1 MTGVTPHD
9 RDSFRSVRSFV
20 VSPNMS
26 IGGRK
31 RDTIRAVIPE
41 SEQTAISFASMSI
54 AMPQVACDIASSVFR
69 ILNSDSAKR
78 VL

>member
-1 MTGVTPHD
+1 MGE
-9 RDSFRSVRSFV
+9 
-20 VSPNMS
+20 
-26 IGGRK
+26 RK

-54 AMPQVACDIASSVFR
+54 AMPQVACDIASSVFL
-69 ILNSDSAKR
+69 ILNSDSVNL